1 MPFKGGEGR
10 LQHPRRAPSSSK
22 KGVFFN
28 LEDGSLIW
36 RRWII
41 FTKAIVS

>member
-10 LQHPRRAPSSSK
+10 LLHPRRASSSSK
-22 KGVFFN
+22 KGVF
-28 LEDGSLIW
+28 LILKDRSLVL

-41 FTKAIVS
+41 FTKSIVS

>member
-1 MPFKGGEGR
+1 MAYVEVKKNTPFKGEEGR

-28 LEDGSLIW
+28 LKDGRLVL
-36 RRWII
+36 RR
-41 FTKAIVS
+41 

>member
-1 MPFKGGEGR
+1 MAYVEVKKNTPFKGEEGR

-28 LEDGSLIW
+28 LEDGSLVL
-36 RRWII
+36 RR
-41 FTKAIVS
+41 